1 MIRCRWVGIFCY
13 NRMETL
19 SRSTWANFQQI
30 GQHLRVSLIKCKP
43 EVKTKLMQII
53 WIKIGSILFLK
64 CIYISCYSLHC
75 CIYDCQQPNCETE
88 LMAWFL
94 YVNYVNYMPEMETY
108 YQEKLYVKYKISYK
122 NNYKIN
128 WVKRVNK

>member
-1 MIRCRWVGIFCY
+1 
-13 NRMETL
+13 
-19 SRSTWANFQQI
+19 
-30 GQHLRVSLIKCKP
+30 
-43 EVKTKLMQII
+43 
-53 WIKIGSILFLK
+53 
-64 CIYISCYSLHC
+64 
-75 CIYDCQQPNCETE
+75 
-88 LMAWFL
+88 MAWFL